1 MQGSVASADGVA
13 CGHACEDACVSGR
26 MVENLPDHTVNM
38 GITLAASSATSHG
51 NKSARAP
58 PAVAL
63 SAPSHG
69 DKPLP
74 DTASKGITL
83 AGLRKL
89 FAFTRKL
96 FDAGKFASTLLV
108 HDDPAHPWELP
119 AVDKFEALTTTQ
131 LVYK

>member
-1 MQGSVASADGVA
+1 
-13 CGHACEDACVSGR
+13 
-26 MVENLPDHTVNM
+26 MVENLPDNTVNM

-58 PAVAL
+58 PAVAF

-69 DKPLP
+69 DKPAPTDLEVSPPPPLP

-119 AVDKFEALTTTQ
+119 AVDKFEDLTTTQ

>member
-1 MQGSVASADGVA
+1 
-13 CGHACEDACVSGR
+13 

-38 GITLAASSATSHG
+38 GIALAASSATSHG

-58 PAVAL
+58 PAVAF

-69 DKPLP
+69 DKLAPTDLEVPPPQPLP

-89 FAFTRKL
+89 FAFTRQL
-96 FDAGKFASTLLV
+96 FDAGKVFASTLLV
-108 HDDPAHPWELP
+108 HDDPANPWELP

>member
-1 MQGSVASADGVA
+1 
-13 CGHACEDACVSGR
+13 

-58 PAVAL
+58 PAVAF

-69 DKPLP
+69 DKPAPTDLEVP
-74 DTASKGITL
+74 PTLHDTASKGITL